1 MNEINTDPVLDMKT
15 LFAIYTDPDGVSI
28 IGVWNGVKMLAAA
41 DPDGCVRMSSSL
53 PMDTPMLA
61 GLFHCTESIV
71 QKTLSL
77 FEKLRLLTVTDG
89 LIRIVGCKNDST
101 TNRIAARKQDESKE
115 TEAHKRELA
124 RLRQAER
131 RARQKMEK
139 EQQKE
144 NGTATPE
151 ANCDKA
157 RDEKRDMCDNVRDR
171 HAVTRD
177 RRDNV
182 RDRHAVTRDR
192 RDKVR
197 DMRDTRRDNPTKNR
211 MSTASADSV
220 TERDTLRDMRDSSNT
235 VNTVNNNINALN
247 DLNALKA
254 DKHVSIY
261 EFENEKDNKHVSPYE
276 FENEKTETKSK
287 NSWNPS
293 GNCVPWHPEENGQK
307 IPLNLLPETIRNIIN
322 EYNKLPLPK
331 YNGIIPSLLEKM
343 KYLLHHYGERI
354 VIKTIAGIANSTFL
368 LGKKENS
375 SWTASL
381 SWLMDAKNFAKVYA
395 GKYSNNT
402 DGGSDKNWKL
412 GDPFPIQLPGEGE
425 RRFTAEEQRVAIRKL
440 SIPTTPAQIRAARLC
455 GLPLDREAII

>member
-1 MNEINTDPVLDMKT
+1 MDAMNTNPLLDCKT
-15 LFAIYTDPDGVSI
+15 MLAILNADPDGVAI
-28 IGVWNGVKMLAAA
+28 IGAWNSMETLARE
-41 DPDGCVRMSSSL
+41 DPEGCVRLSPGL
-53 PMDTPMLA
+53 PMDNTALA
-61 GLFHCTESIV
+61 GLLRCRETIV
-71 QKTLSL
+71 EKTVAV
-77 FEKLRLLTVTDG
+77 FEKLKRVAVKDG
-89 LIRIVGCKNDST
+89 LIKVLDINETKPFKQNVIPYEKT
-101 TNRIAARKQDESKE
+101 TTSKTAVSESALAK
-115 TEAHKRELA
+115 KRELA

-131 RARQKMEK
+131 RARQKQEK

-144 NGTATPE
+144 NIAATPE
-151 ANCDKA
+151 ANCDEA

-177 RRDNV
+177 RRD
-182 RDRHAVTRDR
+182 
-192 RDKVR
+192 KVR
-197 DMRDTRRDNPTKNR
+197 DMCDTQRDNPTQSR
-211 MSTASADSV
+211 MNTASAGSV
-220 TERDTLRDMRDSSNT
+220 TERDTRRDMRDTGNT
-235 VNTVNNNINALN
+235 VNSNINNN
-247 DLNALKA
+247 LNALKA
-254 DKHVSIY
+254 DKHISTY
-261 EFENEKDNKHVSPYE
+261 ESV
-276 FENEKTETKSK
+276 NEKTETKPK
-287 NSWNPS
+287 NSLNPS

-307 IPLNLLPETIRNIIN
+307 IPLNLLPEPIRNVIN

-331 YNGIIPSLLEKM
+331 YNGVIPSLLEKM

-402 DGGSDKNWKL
+402 DGSCDKNWKL

>member
-131 RARQKMEK
+131 RARQKQEK

-144 NGTATPE
+144 NGTAPE
-151 ANCDKA
+151 ANCDEA

-171 HAVTRD
+171 HAVTC
-177 RRDNV
+177 
-182 RDRHAVTRDR
+182 DR

-197 DMRDTRRDNPTKNR
+197 DMRDTQRDNPAQSR
-211 MSTASADSV
+211 MNTASAGSV
-220 TERDTLRDMRDSSNT
+220 TERDTRRDMRDTGNT
-235 VNTVNNNINALN
+235 VNSNINNNLNA
-247 DLNALKA
+247 LNALKA

-261 EFENEKDNKHVSPYE
+261 ETENEKNNKHVSAYE
-276 FENEKTETKSK
+276 TENEKTETTPK
-287 NSWNPS
+287 NSLNPS

-307 IPLNLLPETIRNIIN
+307 IPLNLLPETIRNVIN

-402 DGGSDKNWKL
+402 DGSCDKNWKL

>member
-1 MNEINTDPVLDMKT
+1 MNEIHTEPVLDMKT
-15 LFAIYTDPDGVSI
+15 LFAIYTDPDGATI
-28 IGVWNGVKMLAAA
+28 IGVWNGVKMLAAS
-41 DPDGCVRMSSSL
+41 DPEGCVRMSSSL

-61 GLFHCTESIV
+61 GLFHCSECIV

-89 LIRIVGCKNDST
+89 LIRIAGGRNDGVTNKITASKNC
-101 TNRIAARKQDESKE
+101 ESKE

-131 RARQKMEK
+131 RARQKQEK

-144 NGTATPE
+144 NVAAIPDE
-151 ANCDKA
+151 KCDEA
-157 RDEKRDMCDNVRDR
+157 RDEKRDRC
-171 HAVTRD
+171 
-177 RRDNV
+177 DNV

-197 DMRDTRRDNPTKNR
+197 DMRDTQRDTQRDNPAQSR
-211 MSTASADSV
+211 MNTASTDSV

-235 VNTVNNNINALN
+235 VNSNINNNLNALN
-247 DLNALKA
+247 ALNALKA

-261 EFENEKDNKHVSPYE
+261 ET
-276 FENEKTETKSK
+276 ENEKTETTPK
-287 NSWNPS
+287 NSLNPS

-307 IPLNLLPETIRNIIN
+307 IPLSLLPETICNVIN

-331 YNGIIPSLLEKM
+331 YNGVIPSLLEKM
-343 KYLLHHYGERI
+343 KYLLHRYGERI

-402 DGGSDKNWKL
+402 DGSCDKNWKL

-425 RRFTAEEQRVAIRKL
+425 RRFTAEEQRAAIRKL
-440 SIPTTPAQIRAARLC
+440 SIPTTPAQIRAARLS

>member
-1 MNEINTDPVLDMKT
+1 MNEIHTDPVLDMKT

-28 IGVWNGVKMLAAA
+28 IGAWNGVKMLAAS
-41 DPDGCVRMSSSL
+41 DPEGCVRMTSGL
-53 PMDTPMLA
+53 PMDTAMLA
-61 GLFHCTESIV
+61 GLFHCSECIV

-89 LIRIVGCKNDST
+89 LIRIAGGRNDSVT
-101 TNRIAARKQDESKE
+101 KRIATRKPDENE
-115 TEAHKRELA
+115 EVEAHKRELA

-144 NGTATPE
+144 NGTAPE
-151 ANCDKA
+151 ANCDEA

-177 RRDNV
+177 RRD
-182 RDRHAVTRDR
+182 TL
-192 RDKVR
+192 R
-197 DMRDTRRDNPTKNR
+197 DMRDTPRDNPAQSR
-211 MSTASADSV
+211 MNTASAGSV
-220 TERDTLRDMRDSSNT
+220 TERDTPRDMRDMRDSSNT
-235 VNTVNNNINALN
+235 VNSNINNNLNALN
-247 DLNALKA
+247 TLNALKA

-261 EFENEKDNKHVSPYE
+261 ET
-276 FENEKTETKSK
+276 ENEKTETKPK
-287 NSWNPS
+287 NSLNPS
-293 GNCVPWHPEENGQK
+293 GNCVPWHPEENRQK
-307 IPLNLLPETIRNIIN
+307 IPLNLLPETIRNVIN

-331 YNGIIPSLLEKM
+331 YNGVIPSLLEKM
-343 KYLLHHYGERI
+343 KYLLHRYGERI

-402 DGGSDKNWKL
+402 DGSCEKNWKL
-412 GDPFPIQLPGEGE
+412 GDPFPIPLPGEGE
-425 RRFTAEEQRVAIRKL
+425 QRFTAEEQRVAIRKL

-455 GLPLDREAII
+455 GLPLDKEAVF

>member
-1 MNEINTDPVLDMKT
+1 MNEIHTDPVLDMKT

-28 IGVWNGVKMLAAA
+28 IGAWNGVKMLAAS
-41 DPDGCVRMSSSL
+41 DPEGCVRMTSGL
-53 PMDTPMLA
+53 PMDTAMLA
-61 GLFHCTESIV
+61 GLFHCSECIV
-71 QKTLSL
+71 QKTLAL

-89 LIRIVGCKNDST
+89 LIRIAGCKKDSA

-131 RARQKMEK
+131 RARQKQEK

-144 NGTATPE
+144 NVAAIPDE
-151 ANCDKA
+151 KCDEA
-157 RDEKRDMCDNVRDR
+157 RDEKRDMC
-171 HAVTRD
+171 
-177 RRDNV
+177 DNV

-211 MSTASADSV
+211 MNTASSGSV
-220 TERDTLRDMRDSSNT
+220 TERDTRRDMRDSSNT
-235 VNTVNNNINALN
+235 VTSNINNNLNA
-247 DLNALKA
+247 LNALKA

-261 EFENEKDNKHVSPYE
+261 ET
-276 FENEKTETKSK
+276 ENEKTETKPK
-287 NSWNPS
+287 NSLNPS
-293 GNCVPWHPEENGQK
+293 GNCVPWHPEENRQK
-307 IPLNLLPETIRNIIN
+307 IPLNLLPETIRNVIN

-331 YNGIIPSLLEKM
+331 YNGVIPSLLEKM
-343 KYLLHHYGERI
+343 KYLLHRYGERI

-395 GKYSNNT
+395 GKYSNNM
-402 DGGSDKNWKL
+402 DGSCDKNWKL

>member
-1 MNEINTDPVLDMKT
+1 MNEIHTDPVLDMKT

-28 IGVWNGVKMLAAA
+28 IGAWNGVKMLAAS
-41 DPDGCVRMSSSL
+41 DPEGCVRMTSGL
-53 PMDTPMLA
+53 PMDTAMLA
-61 GLFHCTESIV
+61 GLFHCSECIV
-71 QKTLSL
+71 QKTLAL

-89 LIRIVGCKNDST
+89 LIRIAGGRNDSV
-101 TNRIAARKQDESKE
+101 TNKIATSINCESKE

-131 RARQKMEK
+131 RARQKLEK

-144 NGTATPE
+144 NVAATPDE
-151 ANCDKA
+151 KCDEA

-177 RRDNV
+177 RRD
-182 RDRHAVTRDR
+182 TL
-192 RDKVR
+192 R
-197 DMRDTRRDNPTKNR
+197 DMRDAQRDNPAQSR
-211 MSTASADSV
+211 MNTASSDSV
-220 TERDTLRDMRDSSNT
+220 TERDTQRDMRDTGNT
-235 VNTVNNNINALN
+235 VNSNINNNLNA
-247 DLNALKA
+247 LNALKA

-261 EFENEKDNKHVSPYE
+261 ETENEKP
-276 FENEKTETKSK
+276 ETTPK
-287 NSWNPS
+287 NSLNPS
-293 GNCVPWHPEENGQK
+293 GNCVPWHPEENRQK
-307 IPLNLLPETIRNIIN
+307 IPLNLLPETVRNVIN

-402 DGGSDKNWKL
+402 DGSCDKNWKL

>member
-1 MNEINTDPVLDMKT
+1 MNEIHTDPVLDMKT

-28 IGVWNGVKMLAAA
+28 IGAWNGVKMLAAS
-41 DPDGCVRMSSSL
+41 DPEGCVRMSSSL

-61 GLFHCTESIV
+61 GLFHCSECIV
-71 QKTLSL
+71 QKTLAL

-89 LIRIVGCKNDST
+89 LIRIAGGRNDGVTNKITASKNC
-101 TNRIAARKQDESKE
+101 ESKE

-124 RLRQAER
+124 RLRQAEH

-139 EQQKE
+139 EQKKE
-144 NGTATPE
+144 NGTAPE
-151 ANCDKA
+151 ANCDEA
-157 RDEKRDMCDNVRDR
+157 RDEKRDMC
-171 HAVTRD
+171 
-177 RRDNV
+177 DNV

-197 DMRDTRRDNPTKNR
+197 DMRDTRRDNPAKSR
-211 MSTASADSV
+211 MNTASAGSV
-220 TERDTLRDMRDSSNT
+220 TERDTRRDMRDSSNT
-235 VNTVNNNINALN
+235 VTSNINNNLNA
-247 DLNALKA
+247 LNALKA
-254 DKHVSIY
+254 DKHISIY
-261 EFENEKDNKHVSPYE
+261 ETENEKA
-276 FENEKTETKSK
+276 ETKPK
-287 NSWNPS
+287 NSLNPS

-307 IPLNLLPETIRNIIN
+307 IPLSLLPEPIRNVIN

-343 KYLLHHYGERI
+343 KYLLHRYGERI

-402 DGGSDKNWKL
+402 DGSCEKNWKL
-412 GDPFPIQLPGEGE
+412 GDPFPIPLPGEGE
-425 RRFTAEEQRVAIRKL
+425 QRFTAEEQRVAIRKL

-455 GLPLDREAII
+455 GLPLDKEAVF

>member
-1 MNEINTDPVLDMKT
+1 MNEIHTDPVLDMKT

-28 IGVWNGVKMLAAA
+28 IGAWNGVKMLAAS
-41 DPDGCVRMSSSL
+41 DPEGCVRMTSGL
-53 PMDTPMLA
+53 PMDTAMLA
-61 GLFHCTESIV
+61 GLFHCSECIV
-71 QKTLSL
+71 QKTLAL

-89 LIRIVGCKNDST
+89 LIRITGGRNESA
-101 TNRIAARKQDESKE
+101 TNRIATRKQDESKE
-115 TEAHKRELA
+115 TESHKRELA

-144 NGTATPE
+144 NGTAPE
-151 ANCDKA
+151 ANCDEA

-177 RRDNV
+177 RRD
-182 RDRHAVTRDR
+182 TL
-192 RDKVR
+192 
-197 DMRDTRRDNPTKNR
+197 RDTPRDNPTQSR
-211 MSTASADSV
+211 MNTASADSV
-220 TERDTLRDMRDSSNT
+220 TERDTRRDMRDSSNT
-235 VNTVNNNINALN
+235 VTSNKKDLNA
-247 DLNALKA
+247 LNALKA
-254 DKHVSIY
+254 DKHLSTY
-261 EFENEKDNKHVSPYE
+261 ET
-276 FENEKTETKSK
+276 ENEKTETKPK
-287 NSWNPS
+287 NSLNPS

-307 IPLNLLPETIRNIIN
+307 IPLNLLPETIRNVIN

-343 KYLLHHYGERI
+343 KYLLHRYGERI

-395 GKYSNNT
+395 GKYSNNM
-402 DGGSDKNWKL
+402 DGSCDKNWKL

>member
-1 MNEINTDPVLDMKT
+1 MNEIHTDPVLDMKT

-28 IGVWNGVKMLAAA
+28 IGAWNGVKMLAAS
-41 DPDGCVRMSSSL
+41 DPEGCVRMTSGL
-53 PMDTPMLA
+53 PMDTAMLA
-61 GLFHCTESIV
+61 GLFHCSECIV
-71 QKTLSL
+71 QKTLAL

-89 LIRIVGCKNDST
+89 LIRIAGGRNDSVT
-101 TNRIAARKQDESKE
+101 KRIATRKPDENE
-115 TEAHKRELA
+115 EVEAHKRELA

-131 RARQKMEK
+131 RARQKQEK

-144 NGTATPE
+144 NVAATPE
-151 ANCDKA
+151 ANCDEA

-177 RRDNV
+177 M
-182 RDRHAVTRDR
+182 

-197 DMRDTRRDNPTKNR
+197 DMRDTRRDNPLQSRLN
-211 MSTASADSV
+211 TASADSV
-220 TERDTLRDMRDSSNT
+220 TERDTPRDMRDTGNT
-235 VNTVNNNINALN
+235 VNSNINNN
-247 DLNALKA
+247 LNALKA

-261 EFENEKDNKHVSPYE
+261 EM
-276 FENEKTETKSK
+276 ENEKTETKPK
-287 NSWNPS
+287 NSLNPS
-293 GNCVPWHPEENGQK
+293 GNCVSWHPEENGQK
-307 IPLNLLPETIRNIIN
+307 IPLNLLPETIRNVIN

-343 KYLLHHYGERI
+343 KYLLHRYGERI

-402 DGGSDKNWKL
+402 DGSCDKNWKL

>member
-1 MNEINTDPVLDMKT
+1 MNVIHTDPVLDMKT

-28 IGVWNGVKMLAAA
+28 IGAWNGVKMLAAS
-41 DPDGCVRMSSSL
+41 DPEGCVRMTSGL
-53 PMDTPMLA
+53 PMDTAMLA
-61 GLFHCTESIV
+61 GLFHCSECIV

-89 LIRIVGCKNDST
+89 LIRIAGGRNDSVT
-101 TNRIAARKQDESKE
+101 KRIATRKPDENE
-115 TEAHKRELA
+115 EVEAHKRELA

-131 RARQKMEK
+131 RARQKQEK

-144 NGTATPE
+144 NVAAIPDE
-151 ANCDKA
+151 KCDEA
-157 RDEKRDMCDNVRDR
+157 RDENRDMCDNVRDR

-177 RRDNV
+177 RRDK
-182 RDRHAVTRDR
+182 A
-192 RDKVR
+192 R
-197 DMRDTRRDNPTKNR
+197 DMRDTRRDNPTQSR
-211 MSTASADSV
+211 MNTASADSV

-235 VNTVNNNINALN
+235 VNSNINNNLNALN
-247 DLNALKA
+247 ALNALKA

-261 EFENEKDNKHVSPYE
+261 ETKNEKA
-276 FENEKTETKSK
+276 ETKPK
-287 NSWNPS
+287 NSLNPS

-307 IPLNLLPETIRNIIN
+307 IPLNLLPETIRNVIN

-343 KYLLHHYGERI
+343 KYLLHRYGERI

-402 DGGSDKNWKL
+402 DGSCDKNWKL

>member
-1 MNEINTDPVLDMKT
+1 MDAMNTNPLLDCKT
-15 LFAIYTDPDGVSI
+15 MLAILNADPDGVAI
-28 IGVWNGVKMLAAA
+28 IGAWNSMETLARE
-41 DPDGCVRMSSSL
+41 DPEGCVRLSPGL
-53 PMDTPMLA
+53 PMDNTALA
-61 GLFHCTESIV
+61 GLLRCRETIV
-71 QKTLSL
+71 EKTVAV
-77 FEKLRLLTVTDG
+77 FEKLKRVAVKDG
-89 LIRIVGCKNDST
+89 LIKVLDINETKPFKQNVIPYEKT
-101 TNRIAARKQDESKE
+101 TTSKTAVSESALAK
-115 TEAHKRELA
+115 KRELA

-131 RARQKMEK
+131 RARQKQEK

-144 NGTATPE
+144 NVAATPE
-151 ANCDKA
+151 AN
-157 RDEKRDMCDNVRDR
+157 CDNVRDR

-177 RRDNV
+177 MRD
-182 RDRHAVTRDR
+182 TL
-192 RDKVR
+192 R
-197 DMRDTRRDNPTKNR
+197 DMRDTRRDNPMQNR
-211 MSTASADSV
+211 MNTASADSV
-220 TERDTLRDMRDSSNT
+220 TERDTRRDMRDSSNT
-235 VNTVNNNINALN
+235 VTSNINNNLNA
-247 DLNALKA
+247 LNALKA

-261 EFENEKDNKHVSPYE
+261 ETENEKVNKHISTYE
-276 FENEKTETKSK
+276 TENEKTETKPK

-293 GNCVPWHPEENGQK
+293 GNCVPWHSEENRQK
-307 IPLNLLPETIRNIIN
+307 IPLNLLPETVRNVIN

-343 KYLLHHYGERI
+343 KYLLHRYGERI

-402 DGGSDKNWKL
+402 DGNCDKNWKL
-412 GDPFPIQLPGEGE
+412 GDPFPIQLPGESE
-425 RRFTAEEQRVAIRKL
+425 RRFTAEEQRAAIRKL

>member
-1 MNEINTDPVLDMKT
+1 MNEIHTDPVLDMKT

-28 IGVWNGVKMLAAA
+28 IGAWNGVKMLAAS
-41 DPDGCVRMSSSL
+41 DPEGCVRMTSGL
-53 PMDTPMLA
+53 PMDTAMLA
-61 GLFHCTESIV
+61 GLFHCSECIV

-89 LIRIVGCKNDST
+89 LIRIAGGRNESE
-101 TNRIAARKQDESKE
+101 TNKIATRKQDESKE
-115 TEAHKRELA
+115 VEAHKRELA

-131 RARQKMEK
+131 RARQKQEK

-144 NGTATPE
+144 NVAAIPDE
-151 ANCDKA
+151 KCDEA
-157 RDEKRDMCDNVRDR
+157 RDEKRDRHTVAQDMCDNVRDR

-177 RRDNV
+177 RRD
-182 RDRHAVTRDR
+182 TM
-192 RDKVR
+192 R
-197 DMRDTRRDNPTKNR
+197 DMRDNPAQSR
-211 MSTASADSV
+211 MNTASSGSV
-220 TERDTLRDMRDSSNT
+220 TERDTRRDMRDTGNT
-235 VNTVNNNINALN
+235 VNSNINNN
-247 DLNALKA
+247 LNALKA

-261 EFENEKDNKHVSPYE
+261 ETENEKDNKHLSTYE
-276 FENEKTETKSK
+276 TENEKTETTPK
-287 NSWNPS
+287 NSLNPS
-293 GNCVPWHPEENGQK
+293 GNCVPWHPEENRQK
-307 IPLNLLPETIRNIIN
+307 IPLNLLPETIRNVIN

-343 KYLLHHYGERI
+343 KYLLHRYGERI

-402 DGGSDKNWKL
+402 DGSCDKNWKL

>member
-1 MNEINTDPVLDMKT
+1 MDAMNTNPLLDCKT
-15 LFAIYTDPDGVSI
+15 MLAILNADPDGVAI
-28 IGVWNGVKMLAAA
+28 IGAWNSMETLARE
-41 DPDGCVRMSSSL
+41 DPEGCVRLSPGL
-53 PMDTPMLA
+53 PMDNTALA
-61 GLFHCTESIV
+61 GLLRCRETIV
-71 QKTLSL
+71 EKTVAV
-77 FEKLRLLTVTDG
+77 FEKLKRVAVKDG
-89 LIRIVGCKNDST
+89 LIKVLDINETKPFKQNVIPYEKT
-101 TNRIAARKQDESKE
+101 TTSKTAVSESALAK
-115 TEAHKRELA
+115 KRELA

-131 RARQKMEK
+131 RARQKQEK

-144 NGTATPE
+144 NVAATPE
-151 ANCDKA
+151 ANCDEA

-177 RRDNV
+177 RRD
-182 RDRHAVTRDR
+182 
-192 RDKVR
+192 KVR
-197 DMRDTRRDNPTKNR
+197 DMRDTHRDNPVQSSMN
-211 MSTASADSV
+211 TASSGSV
-220 TERDTLRDMRDSSNT
+220 TERDTRRDMRDTGNT
-235 VNTVNNNINALN
+235 VNSNINNNLNALN
-247 DLNALKA
+247 ALNA
-254 DKHVSIY
+254 DKHLSTY
-261 EFENEKDNKHVSPYE
+261 ET
-276 FENEKTETKSK
+276 ENEKTETTPK
-287 NSWNPS
+287 NSLNPS

-307 IPLNLLPETIRNIIN
+307 IPLNLLPETIRNVIN

-343 KYLLHHYGERI
+343 KYLLHRYGERI

-402 DGGSDKNWKL
+402 DGSCDKNWKL

>member
-1 MNEINTDPVLDMKT
+1 MNEIHTDPVLDMKT

-61 GLFHCTESIV
+61 GLFHCSECIV
-71 QKTLSL
+71 QKTLAL

-89 LIRIVGCKNDST
+89 LIRIAGGRNESE
-101 TNRIAARKQDESKE
+101 TNKIATRKQDESKE
-115 TEAHKRELA
+115 VEAHKRELA

-131 RARQKMEK
+131 RARQKQEK

-144 NGTATPE
+144 NVAAIPDE
-151 ANCDKA
+151 KCDEA
-157 RDEKRDMCDNVRDR
+157 RDENRDRCDNVRDR

-177 RRDNV
+177 RRD
-182 RDRHAVTRDR
+182 TM
-192 RDKVR
+192 R
-197 DMRDTRRDNPTKNR
+197 DMRDNPAQSR
-211 MSTASADSV
+211 MNTASSGSV
-220 TERDTLRDMRDSSNT
+220 TERDTRRDMRDTGNT
-235 VNTVNNNINALN
+235 VNSNINNNLNA
-247 DLNALKA
+247 LNALKA

-261 EFENEKDNKHVSPYE
+261 ETENEKVNKHVSTYE
-276 FENEKTETKSK
+276 FENEKSETKPK

-307 IPLNLLPETIRNIIN
+307 IPLNLLPETIRNVIN

-331 YNGIIPSLLEKM
+331 YNGVIPSLLEKM
-343 KYLLHHYGERI
+343 KYLLHRYGERI

-381 SWLMDAKNFAKVYA
+381 SWLMDAKNFAKVYV

-402 DGGSDKNWKL
+402 DGSCDKNWKL

>member
-28 IGVWNGVKMLAAA
+28 IGAWNGVKMLAAS
-41 DPDGCVRMSSSL
+41 DPEGCVRMTSGL
-53 PMDTPMLA
+53 PMDTAMLA
-61 GLFHCTESIV
+61 GLFHCSECIV
-71 QKTLSL
+71 QKTLAL

-89 LIRIVGCKNDST
+89 LIRIAGCKKDSA
-101 TNRIAARKQDESKE
+101 TNQIATSKNCESKE

-131 RARQKMEK
+131 RARQKQEK

-144 NGTATPE
+144 NVAAPE

-177 RRDNV
+177 RRD
-182 RDRHAVTRDR
+182 TL
-192 RDKVR
+192 R
-197 DMRDTRRDNPTKNR
+197 DMCDTQRDNPTQSR
-211 MSTASADSV
+211 MNTASAGSV
-220 TERDTLRDMRDSSNT
+220 TERDMRDSSNT

-254 DKHVSIY
+254 DKHISTY
-261 EFENEKDNKHVSPYE
+261 ETENEKA
-276 FENEKTETKSK
+276 ETKPK
-287 NSWNPS
+287 NSLNPS
-293 GNCVPWHPEENGQK
+293 GNCVLWHPEENGQK
-307 IPLNLLPETIRNIIN
+307 IPLNLLPETIRNVIN

-343 KYLLHHYGERI
+343 KYLLHRYGERI

-402 DGGSDKNWKL
+402 DGSSEKNWKL
-412 GDPFPIQLPGEGE
+412 GDPFPIPLPGEGE

>member
-1 MNEINTDPVLDMKT
+1 MNEIHTDPVLDMKT

-28 IGVWNGVKMLAAA
+28 IGAWNGVKMLAAS
-41 DPDGCVRMSSSL
+41 DPEGCVRMTSGL
-53 PMDTPMLA
+53 PMDTAMLA
-61 GLFHCTESIV
+61 GLFHCSECIV
-71 QKTLSL
+71 QKTLAL

-89 LIRIVGCKNDST
+89 LIRIAGGRNDSAT
-101 TNRIAARKQDESKE
+101 KRIATRKPDENE
-115 TEAHKRELA
+115 EVEAHKRELA

-131 RARQKMEK
+131 RARQKQEK

-144 NGTATPE
+144 NIAATPE
-151 ANCDKA
+151 ANCDEA
-157 RDEKRDMCDNVRDR
+157 REEKRDMC
-171 HAVTRD
+171 
-177 RRDNV
+177 DNV

-197 DMRDTRRDNPTKNR
+197 DMRDTQRDNPMQSR
-211 MSTASADSV
+211 MNTASSGSV
-220 TERDTLRDMRDSSNT
+220 TERDTRRDMRDSSNT
-235 VNTVNNNINALN
+235 VTSNINNN
-247 DLNALKA
+247 LNALKA

-261 EFENEKDNKHVSPYE
+261 ET
-276 FENEKTETKSK
+276 ENEKTETKPK
-287 NSWNPS
+287 NSLNPS
-293 GNCVPWHPEENGQK
+293 GNCVPWHPEENRQK
-307 IPLNLLPETIRNIIN
+307 IPLNLLPEPVRNVIN

-343 KYLLHHYGERI
+343 KYLLHRYGERI

-402 DGGSDKNWKL
+402 DGSSDKNWKL

>member
-1 MNEINTDPVLDMKT
+1 MNEIHTDPVLDMKT

-28 IGVWNGVKMLAAA
+28 IGAWNGVKMLAAS
-41 DPDGCVRMSSSL
+41 DPEGCVRMTSGL
-53 PMDTPMLA
+53 PMDTAMLA
-61 GLFHCTESIV
+61 GLFHCSECVV
-71 QKTLSL
+71 QKTLAL

-89 LIRIVGCKNDST
+89 LIRIVGGRNESA
-101 TNRIAARKQDESKE
+101 TNRITPRKQDESKE

-131 RARQKMEK
+131 RARQKQEK

-144 NGTATPE
+144 NGTVPE
-151 ANCDKA
+151 ANCDEA
-157 RDEKRDMCDNVRDR
+157 RDENRDRCDNVRDR

-177 RRDNV
+177 MRD
-182 RDRHAVTRDR
+182 TL
-192 RDKVR
+192 R
-197 DMRDTRRDNPTKNR
+197 DMRDTQRDNPAQSR
-211 MSTASADSV
+211 MNTASADSV
-220 TERDTLRDMRDSSNT
+220 TERDTRRDMRDSSNT
-235 VNTVNNNINALN
+235 VTSNINNNLNA
-247 DLNALKA
+247 LNALKA

-261 EFENEKDNKHVSPYE
+261 ET
-276 FENEKTETKSK
+276 ENEKTETTPK
-287 NSWNPS
+287 NSLNPS
-293 GNCVPWHPEENGQK
+293 GNCVPWHPEENRQK
-307 IPLNLLPETIRNIIN
+307 IPLNLLPETVRNVIN

-331 YNGIIPSLLEKM
+331 YNGVIPSLLEKM
-343 KYLLHHYGERI
+343 KYLLHRYGERI

-440 SIPTTPAQIRAARLC
+440 SIPTTPAQIRAAQLC

>member
-1 MNEINTDPVLDMKT
+1 MNEIHTDPVLDMKT

-28 IGVWNGVKMLAAA
+28 IGAWNGVKMLAAS
-41 DPDGCVRMSSSL
+41 DPEGCVRMTSGL
-53 PMDTPMLA
+53 PMDTAMLA
-61 GLFHCTESIV
+61 GLFHCSECIV

-89 LIRIVGCKNDST
+89 LIRIAGCKKDSA
-101 TNRIAARKQDESKE
+101 TNQIATSKNCESKE

-131 RARQKMEK
+131 RARQKQEK

-144 NGTATPE
+144 NVAAIPDE
-151 ANCDKA
+151 KCDEA
-157 RDEKRDMCDNVRDR
+157 RDENRDMC
-171 HAVTRD
+171 
-177 RRDNV
+177 DNV

-197 DMRDTRRDNPTKNR
+197 DMRDTQRDNPTQNR
-211 MSTASADSV
+211 MNTASADSV
-220 TERDTLRDMRDSSNT
+220 TERDKVRDMRDTGNT
-235 VNTVNNNINALN
+235 VNSNINNNLNALN
-247 DLNALKA
+247 TLNALKA
-254 DKHVSIY
+254 DKHLSTY
-261 EFENEKDNKHVSPYE
+261 ETENEKVNK
-276 FENEKTETKSK
+276 
-287 NSWNPS
+287 
-293 GNCVPWHPEENGQK
+293 HPEENGQK
-307 IPLNLLPETIRNIIN
+307 IPLNLLPEPIRNVIK

-343 KYLLHHYGERI
+343 KYLLHRYGERI

-402 DGGSDKNWKL
+402 DGSCDKNWKL

-425 RRFTAEEQRVAIRKL
+425 RRFTAEEQRAAIRKL

-455 GLPLDREAII
+455 GLPLDKEAVF

>member
-1 MNEINTDPVLDMKT
+1 M
-15 LFAIYTDPDGVSI
+15 
-28 IGVWNGVKMLAAA
+28 
-41 DPDGCVRMSSSL
+41 
-53 PMDTPMLA
+53 
-61 GLFHCTESIV
+61 
-71 QKTLSL
+71 
-77 FEKLRLLTVTDG
+77 
-89 LIRIVGCKNDST
+89 
-101 TNRIAARKQDESKE
+101 
-115 TEAHKRELA
+115 
-124 RLRQAER
+124 RQAER

-144 NGTATPE
+144 NVAAIPE

-177 RRDNV
+177 RRD
-182 RDRHAVTRDR
+182 
-192 RDKVR
+192 KVR
-197 DMRDTRRDNPTKNR
+197 DMRDTQRDNPAQSR
-211 MSTASADSV
+211 MNTASADSV
-220 TERDTLRDMRDSSNT
+220 TERDTRRDMRDTGNT
-235 VNTVNNNINALN
+235 VNSNINNN
-247 DLNALKA
+247 LNALKA

-261 EFENEKDNKHVSPYE
+261 ETENEKDNKHLSTYE
-276 FENEKTETKSK
+276 TENEKTETTPK
-287 NSWNPS
+287 NSLNPS

-307 IPLNLLPETIRNIIN
+307 IPLNLLPETIRNVIN

-331 YNGIIPSLLEKM
+331 YNGVIPSLLEKM

-402 DGGSDKNWKL
+402 DGSCDKNWKL

>member
-1 MNEINTDPVLDMKT
+1 MNEIHTDP
-15 LFAIYTDPDGVSI
+15 AIYTDPDGVSI
-28 IGVWNGVKMLAAA
+28 IGAWNGVKMLAAS
-41 DPDGCVRMSSSL
+41 DPEGCVRMTNGL
-53 PMDTPMLA
+53 PMDTAMLA
-61 GLFHCTESIV
+61 GLFHCSECIV
-71 QKTLSL
+71 QKTLAL

-89 LIRIVGCKNDST
+89 LIRIAGGRKDSATNQIATSKNC
-101 TNRIAARKQDESKE
+101 ESKE

-131 RARQKMEK
+131 RARQKQEK

-144 NGTATPE
+144 NIAAIPDE
-151 ANCDKA
+151 KCDEA
-157 RDEKRDMCDNVRDR
+157 RDENRDMCDNVRDR

-177 RRDNV
+177 RRD
-182 RDRHAVTRDR
+182 TL
-192 RDKVR
+192 R
-197 DMRDTRRDNPTKNR
+197 DMRDAQRDNPAQSR
-211 MSTASADSV
+211 MNTASSDSV
-220 TERDTLRDMRDSSNT
+220 TERDTQRDMRDTGNT
-235 VNTVNNNINALN
+235 VNSNINNNLNA
-247 DLNALKA
+247 LNALKA

-261 EFENEKDNKHVSPYE
+261 ETENEKP
-276 FENEKTETKSK
+276 ETTPK
-287 NSWNPS
+287 NSLNPS

-307 IPLNLLPETIRNIIN
+307 IPLNLLPETIRNVIN

-343 KYLLHHYGERI
+343 KYLLHRYGERI

-402 DGGSDKNWKL
+402 DGSCDKNWKL

>member
-1 MNEINTDPVLDMKT
+1 MNEIHTDPVLDMKT

-28 IGVWNGVKMLAAA
+28 IGAWNGVKMLAAS
-41 DPDGCVRMSSSL
+41 DPEGCVRMTSGL
-53 PMDTPMLA
+53 PMDTAMLA
-61 GLFHCTESIV
+61 GLFHCSECIV
-71 QKTLSL
+71 QKTLAL

-89 LIRIVGCKNDST
+89 LIRIAGGRNDSVT
-101 TNRIAARKQDESKE
+101 KRIATRKPDENE
-115 TEAHKRELA
+115 EVEAHKRELA

-131 RARQKMEK
+131 RARQKQEK

-144 NGTATPE
+144 NVAATPDE
-151 ANCDKA
+151 KWDEA

-177 RRDNV
+177 RRD
-182 RDRHAVTRDR
+182 
-192 RDKVR
+192 KVR
-197 DMRDTRRDNPTKNR
+197 DMRDTQRDNPTQSR
-211 MSTASADSV
+211 MNTASSDSV
-220 TERDTLRDMRDSSNT
+220 TERDTRRDMRDTGNT
-235 VNTVNNNINALN
+235 VNSNINNN
-247 DLNALKA
+247 LNALKA

-261 EFENEKDNKHVSPYE
+261 ETENEKDNKHLSTYE
-276 FENEKTETKSK
+276 TENEKTETTPK
-287 NSWNPS
+287 NSLNPS

-307 IPLNLLPETIRNIIN
+307 IPLNLLPETIRNVIN

-343 KYLLHHYGERI
+343 KYLLHRYGERI

-402 DGGSDKNWKL
+402 DGSCDKNWKL

>member
-1 MNEINTDPVLDMKT
+1 MNEIHTDPVLDMKT

-28 IGVWNGVKMLAAA
+28 IGAWNGVKMLAAS
-41 DPDGCVRMSSSL
+41 DPEGCVRMTSGL
-53 PMDTPMLA
+53 PMDTAMLA
-61 GLFHCTESIV
+61 GLFHCSECIV
-71 QKTLSL
+71 QKTLAL

-89 LIRIVGCKNDST
+89 LIRIAGCKKDSA
-101 TNRIAARKQDESKE
+101 TNQIATSKNCESKE

-131 RARQKMEK
+131 RARQKQEK

-144 NGTATPE
+144 NVAASE
-151 ANCDKA
+151 ANFDEA

-177 RRDNV
+177 RRDKV
-182 RDRHAVTRDR
+182 RDMCDTQRDNPTERDTR
-192 RDKVR
+192 R
-197 DMRDTRRDNPTKNR
+197 DMRDT
-211 MSTASADSV
+211 
-220 TERDTLRDMRDSSNT
+220 
-235 VNTVNNNINALN
+235 VNTVNSNINN
-247 DLNALKA
+247 NLNALKA

-261 EFENEKDNKHVSPYE
+261 ETENEKVNKHVSTYE
-276 FENEKTETKSK
+276 TENEKTETTPK
-287 NSWNPS
+287 NSLNPS

-331 YNGIIPSLLEKM
+331 YNGVIPSLLEKM

-395 GKYSNNT
+395 GKYSNNM
-402 DGGSDKNWKL
+402 DGSCDKNWKL

-455 GLPLDREAII
+455 GLPLDKEAVF

>member
-1 MNEINTDPVLDMKT
+1 MDAMNTNPLLDCKT
-15 LFAIYTDPDGVSI
+15 MLAILNADPDGVAI
-28 IGVWNGVKMLAAA
+28 IGAWNSMETLARE
-41 DPDGCVRMSSSL
+41 DPEGCVRLSPGL
-53 PMDTPMLA
+53 PMDNTALA
-61 GLFHCTESIV
+61 GLLRCRETIV
-71 QKTLSL
+71 EKTVAV
-77 FEKLRLLTVTDG
+77 FEKLKRVAVKDG
-89 LIRIVGCKNDST
+89 LIKVLDINETKPFKQNVIPYEKT
-101 TNRIAARKQDESKE
+101 TTSKTAVSESALAK
-115 TEAHKRELA
+115 KRELA

-131 RARQKMEK
+131 RARQKQEK

-144 NGTATPE
+144 NVAATPDEKCDE
-151 ANCDKA
+151 A
-157 RDEKRDMCDNVRDR
+157 REEKRDRHTVAQDMC
-171 HAVTRD
+171 
-177 RRDNV
+177 DNV

-197 DMRDTRRDNPTKNR
+197 DMRDTQRDNPTQSR
-211 MSTASADSV
+211 MNTASADSV

-261 EFENEKDNKHVSPYE
+261 ET
-276 FENEKTETKSK
+276 ENEKTETKPK
-287 NSWNPS
+287 NSLNPS

-307 IPLNLLPETIRNIIN
+307 IPLNLLPETIRNVIN

-331 YNGIIPSLLEKM
+331 YNGVIPSLLEKM
-343 KYLLHHYGERI
+343 KYLLHRYGERI

-402 DGGSDKNWKL
+402 DGSCDKNWKL

>member
-1 MNEINTDPVLDMKT
+1 MNEIHTDPVLDMKT

-28 IGVWNGVKMLAAA
+28 IGAWNGVKMLAAS
-41 DPDGCVRMSSSL
+41 DPEGCVRMTSGL
-53 PMDTPMLA
+53 PMDTAMLA
-61 GLFHCTESIV
+61 GLFHCSECIV
-71 QKTLSL
+71 QKTLAL

-89 LIRIVGCKNDST
+89 LIRIAGGRNESE
-101 TNRIAARKQDESKE
+101 TNKIATRKQDESKE
-115 TEAHKRELA
+115 VEAHKRELA

-131 RARQKMEK
+131 RARQKQEK

-144 NGTATPE
+144 NIAATPE
-151 ANCDKA
+151 ANCDEA
-157 RDEKRDMCDNVRDR
+157 RDEKRDMC
-171 HAVTRD
+171 
-177 RRDNV
+177 DNV

-197 DMRDTRRDNPTKNR
+197 DMRDTRRDNPTQSR
-211 MSTASADSV
+211 MNTASADSV
-220 TERDTLRDMRDSSNT
+220 TERDTRRDMRDTGNT
-235 VNTVNNNINALN
+235 VNSNINNNLNA
-247 DLNALKA
+247 LNALKA

-261 EFENEKDNKHVSPYE
+261 ETENEKVNKHISTYE
-276 FENEKTETKSK
+276 SVNEKTETTPK

-307 IPLNLLPETIRNIIN
+307 IPLNLLPETVRNVIN

-331 YNGIIPSLLEKM
+331 YNGVIPSLLEKM
-343 KYLLHHYGERI
+343 KYLLHRYGERI
-354 VIKTIAGIANSTFL
+354 VIKTIAGMANSTFL

-402 DGGSDKNWKL
+402 DGSCDKNWKL

>member
-1 MNEINTDPVLDMKT
+1 MDAMNTNPLLDCKT
-15 LFAIYTDPDGVSI
+15 MLAILNADPDGVAI
-28 IGVWNGVKMLAAA
+28 IGAWNSMETLARE
-41 DPDGCVRMSSSL
+41 DPEGCVRLSPGL
-53 PMDTPMLA
+53 PMDNTALA
-61 GLFHCTESIV
+61 GLLHCRETIV
-71 QKTLSL
+71 EKTVAV
-77 FEKLRLLTVTDG
+77 FEKLKRVTVKDG
-89 LIRIVGCKNDST
+89 LIKVLGLNETKPFKQNVIPYEKT
-101 TNRIAARKQDESKE
+101 TTSKTAVSESALAK
-115 TEAHKRELA
+115 KRELA

-144 NGTATPE
+144 NGTAPE
-151 ANCDKA
+151 ANCDEA
-157 RDEKRDMCDNVRDR
+157 RDEKRDMCDNARDR

-177 RRDNV
+177 
-182 RDRHAVTRDR
+182 
-192 RDKVR
+192 
-197 DMRDTRRDNPTKNR
+197 MRDTG
-211 MSTASADSV
+211 
-220 TERDTLRDMRDSSNT
+220 NT
-235 VNTVNNNINALN
+235 VTSNINNN
-247 DLNALKA
+247 LNALKA

-261 EFENEKDNKHVSPYE
+261 ETENEKVNKHVSTYE
-276 FENEKTETKSK
+276 TENEKTETTPK
-287 NSWNPS
+287 NSLNPS

-307 IPLNLLPETIRNIIN
+307 IPLNLLPETIRNVIN

-343 KYLLHHYGERI
+343 KYLLHRYGERI

-402 DGGSDKNWKL
+402 DGSCDKNWKL

>member
-28 IGVWNGVKMLAAA
+28 IGAWNGVKMLAAS
-41 DPDGCVRMSSSL
+41 DPEGCVRMTSGL
-53 PMDTPMLA
+53 PMDTAMLA
-61 GLFHCTESIV
+61 GLFHCSECIV
-71 QKTLSL
+71 QKTLAL

-89 LIRIVGCKNDST
+89 LIRIAGGRNESA
-101 TNRIAARKQDESKE
+101 TNRITTRKPDENE
-115 TEAHKRELA
+115 EVEAHKRELA

-131 RARQKMEK
+131 RARQKQEK

-144 NGTATPE
+144 NVAATPDE
-151 ANCDKA
+151 KWDEA
-157 RDEKRDMCDNVRDR
+157 RDEKRDMCDN
-171 HAVTRD
+171 A
-177 RRDNV
+177 

-197 DMRDTRRDNPTKNR
+197 DMRDTQRDNPAQSR
-211 MSTASADSV
+211 MNTASSDSV
-220 TERDTLRDMRDSSNT
+220 TERDTRRDMRDTGNT
-235 VNTVNNNINALN
+235 VNSNINNN
-247 DLNALKA
+247 LNALKA

-261 EFENEKDNKHVSPYE
+261 ETENEKDNKHLSTYE
-276 FENEKTETKSK
+276 TENEKTETTPK
-287 NSWNPS
+287 NSLNPS
-293 GNCVPWHPEENGQK
+293 GNCVPWHPEENGLK

-343 KYLLHHYGERI
+343 KYLLHRYGERI

-402 DGGSDKNWKL
+402 DGSCDKNWKL

>member
-1 MNEINTDPVLDMKT
+1 MNEIHTDPVLDMKT
-15 LFAIYTDPDGVSI
+15 LFAIYTDPDGATI
-28 IGVWNGVKMLAAA
+28 IGVWNGVKMLAAS
-41 DPDGCVRMSSSL
+41 DPEGCVRMSSSL

-61 GLFHCTESIV
+61 GLFHCSECIV

-89 LIRIVGCKNDST
+89 LIRIAGGRNESA
-101 TNRIAARKQDESKE
+101 TNRITTRKQDESKE

-131 RARQKMEK
+131 RARQKQEK

-144 NGTATPE
+144 NIAATPE
-151 ANCDKA
+151 ANCDEA
-157 RDEKRDMCDNVRDR
+157 RDEKRNMCDNVRDR

-177 RRDNV
+177 M
-182 RDRHAVTRDR
+182 

-197 DMRDTRRDNPTKNR
+197 DMRDTQRDNPAQSR
-211 MSTASADSV
+211 MNTASSDSV
-220 TERDTLRDMRDSSNT
+220 TERDTRRDMRDTGNT
-235 VNTVNNNINALN
+235 VNSNINNN
-247 DLNALKA
+247 LNALKA

-261 EFENEKDNKHVSPYE
+261 ETENEKDNKHLSTYE
-276 FENEKTETKSK
+276 TENEKTETTPK
-287 NSWNPS
+287 NSLNPS

-307 IPLNLLPETIRNIIN
+307 IPLNLLPETIRNVIN

-402 DGGSDKNWKL
+402 DGSCDKNWKL

>member
-131 RARQKMEK
+131 RARQKQEK

-144 NGTATPE
+144 NVAAPE
-151 ANCDKA
+151 ANCDEA

-177 RRDNV
+177 RRD
-182 RDRHAVTRDR
+182 
-192 RDKVR
+192 KVR
-197 DMRDTRRDNPTKNR
+197 DMCDTQRDNPLQSR
-211 MSTASADSV
+211 MNTASSGSV
-220 TERDTLRDMRDSSNT
+220 TERDTRRDMRDTGNT
-235 VNTVNNNINALN
+235 VNSNINNN
-247 DLNALKA
+247 LNALKA

-261 EFENEKDNKHVSPYE
+261 ETENEKVNKHVSTYE
-276 FENEKTETKSK
+276 FENEKSETKPK

-307 IPLNLLPETIRNIIN
+307 IPLSLLPETIRNVIN

-331 YNGIIPSLLEKM
+331 YNGVIPSLLEKM
-343 KYLLHHYGERI
+343 KYLLHHYGEHI

-402 DGGSDKNWKL
+402 DGNCDKNWKL
-412 GDPFPIQLPGEGE
+412 GDPFPIQLPGESE

>member
-1 MNEINTDPVLDMKT
+1 MNEIHTDPVLDMKT

-28 IGVWNGVKMLAAA
+28 IGAWNGVKMLAAS
-41 DPDGCVRMSSSL
+41 DPEGCVRMTSGL
-53 PMDTPMLA
+53 PMDTAMLA
-61 GLFHCTESIV
+61 GLFHCSECIV
-71 QKTLSL
+71 QKTLAL

-89 LIRIVGCKNDST
+89 LIRIAGCKKDSA
-101 TNRIAARKQDESKE
+101 TNQIATSKNCE
-115 TEAHKRELA
+115 RAHKRELA

-131 RARQKMEK
+131 RARQKQEK

-144 NGTATPE
+144 NGTAPE

-157 RDEKRDMCDNVRDR
+157 RDENRDMC
-171 HAVTRD
+171 
-177 RRDNV
+177 DNV

-197 DMRDTRRDNPTKNR
+197 DMCDTQRDNPVQSR
-211 MSTASADSV
+211 MNTASAGSV
-220 TERDTLRDMRDSSNT
+220 TERDTPRDMRDMRDTGNT
-235 VNTVNNNINALN
+235 VNSNINNNLNA
-247 DLNALKA
+247 LNALKA

-261 EFENEKDNKHVSPYE
+261 EFENEKVNKHISAYE
-276 FENEKTETKSK
+276 SVNEKTETKPK

-307 IPLNLLPETIRNIIN
+307 IPLNLLPETIRNVIN

-331 YNGIIPSLLEKM
+331 YNGVIPSLLEKM
-343 KYLLHHYGERI
+343 KYLLHRYGERI

-402 DGGSDKNWKL
+402 DGSCDKNWKL

>member
-1 MNEINTDPVLDMKT
+1 MDAMNTNPLLDCKT
-15 LFAIYTDPDGVSI
+15 MLAILNADPDGVAI
-28 IGVWNGVKMLAAA
+28 IGAWNSMETLARE
-41 DPDGCVRMSSSL
+41 DPEGFVRLSPGL
-53 PMDTPMLA
+53 PMDNTALA
-61 GLFHCTESIV
+61 GLLHCRETIV
-71 QKTLSL
+71 EKTVAV
-77 FEKLRLLTVTDG
+77 FEKLKRVTVKDG
-89 LIRIVGCKNDST
+89 LIKVLGLNETKPF
-101 TNRIAARKQDESKE
+101 KQNVIPYEKITSSKTALSESALAK
-115 TEAHKRELA
+115 KRELA

-131 RARQKMEK
+131 RARQKQEK

-144 NGTATPE
+144 NVAAPE
-151 ANCDKA
+151 ANFDEA

-177 RRDNV
+177 RRD
-182 RDRHAVTRDR
+182 TL
-192 RDKVR
+192 R
-197 DMRDTRRDNPTKNR
+197 DMCDTLRDNPTQSR
-211 MSTASADSV
+211 MNTASSGSV
-220 TERDTLRDMRDSSNT
+220 TERDTRRDMRDSSNT

-261 EFENEKDNKHVSPYE
+261 ET
-276 FENEKTETKSK
+276 ENEKTETTPK
-287 NSWNPS
+287 NSLNPS

-307 IPLNLLPETIRNIIN
+307 IPLNLLPEPIRNVIN

-331 YNGIIPSLLEKM
+331 YNGVIPSLLEKM
-343 KYLLHHYGERI
+343 KYLLHRYGERI
-354 VIKTIAGIANSTFL
+354 MIKTIAGIANSTFL

-402 DGGSDKNWKL
+402 DGSCDKNWKL

>member
-1 MNEINTDPVLDMKT
+1 MNEIHTDPVLDMKT

-28 IGVWNGVKMLAAA
+28 IGAWNGVKMLAAS
-41 DPDGCVRMSSSL
+41 DPEGCVRMTSGL
-53 PMDTPMLA
+53 PMDTAMLA

-71 QKTLSL
+71 QKTLAL
-77 FEKLRLLTVTDG
+77 FEKLHLLTVTDG
-89 LIRIVGCKNDST
+89 LIRIAGCRNESATNKIATSKNY
-101 TNRIAARKQDESKE
+101 ESKE

-144 NGTATPE
+144 NGTAPE
-151 ANCDKA
+151 ANCDEA

-177 RRDNV
+177 RRD
-182 RDRHAVTRDR
+182 
-192 RDKVR
+192 KVR
-197 DMRDTRRDNPTKNR
+197 DTQRDNPTQNR
-211 MSTASADSV
+211 MNTASADSV
-220 TERDTLRDMRDSSNT
+220 TERDTLRDMRDTGNT
-235 VNTVNNNINALN
+235 VNSNINNNLNA
-247 DLNALKA
+247 LNALKA

-261 EFENEKDNKHVSPYE
+261 ET
-276 FENEKTETKSK
+276 ENEKTETTPK
-287 NSWNPS
+287 NSLNPS

-307 IPLNLLPETIRNIIN
+307 IPLSLLPETIRNVIY

-331 YNGIIPSLLEKM
+331 YNGVIPSLLEKM
-343 KYLLHHYGERI
+343 KYLLHRYGERI

-402 DGGSDKNWKL
+402 DGSCEKNWKL
-412 GDPFPIQLPGEGE
+412 GDPFPIPLPGEGE
-425 RRFTAEEQRVAIRKL
+425 QRFTAEEQRVAIRKL

-455 GLPLDREAII
+455 GLPLDKEAVF

>member
-1 MNEINTDPVLDMKT
+1 MNEIHTDPVLDMKT

-28 IGVWNGVKMLAAA
+28 IGAWNGVKMLAAS
-41 DPDGCVRMSSSL
+41 DPEGCVRMTSGL
-53 PMDTPMLA
+53 PMDTAMLA
-61 GLFHCTESIV
+61 GLFHCSECIV
-71 QKTLSL
+71 QKTLAL

-89 LIRIVGCKNDST
+89 LIRIAGGRNESA
-101 TNRIAARKQDESKE
+101 TNKIATRKPDESKE

-144 NGTATPE
+144 NVAAPE

-177 RRDNV
+177 RRD
-182 RDRHAVTRDR
+182 TL
-192 RDKVR
+192 R
-197 DMRDTRRDNPTKNR
+197 DMCDTQRDNPTQSR
-211 MSTASADSV
+211 MNTASADSV
-220 TERDTLRDMRDSSNT
+220 TERDTRRDMRDMRDTGNT
-235 VNTVNNNINALN
+235 VNSNINNNLNA
-247 DLNALKA
+247 LNALKA
-254 DKHVSIY
+254 DKHLSTY
-261 EFENEKDNKHVSPYE
+261 ETENEKVNKHISTYE
-276 FENEKTETKSK
+276 SVNEKTETKPK
-287 NSWNPS
+287 NSLNSS
-293 GNCVPWHPEENGQK
+293 GNCVPWHPEENRQK
-307 IPLNLLPETIRNIIN
+307 IPLSLLPETIRNVIN

-331 YNGIIPSLLEKM
+331 YNGVIPSLLEKM
-343 KYLLHHYGERI
+343 KYLLHRYGERI

-375 SWTASL
+375 SWIASL

>member
-1 MNEINTDPVLDMKT
+1 MNEIHTDPVLDMKT

-28 IGVWNGVKMLAAA
+28 IGAWNGVKMLAAS
-41 DPDGCVRMSSSL
+41 DPEGCVRMTSGL
-53 PMDTPMLA
+53 PMDTAMLA
-61 GLFHCTESIV
+61 GLFHCSECIV
-71 QKTLSL
+71 QKTLAL

-89 LIRIVGCKNDST
+89 LIRIAGGRNESATNKIATSKNC
-101 TNRIAARKQDESKE
+101 ESKE

-144 NGTATPE
+144 NVAAIPE

-177 RRDNV
+177 RRD
-182 RDRHAVTRDR
+182 
-192 RDKVR
+192 KVR
-197 DMRDTRRDNPTKNR
+197 DMCDTQRDNPTQSR
-211 MSTASADSV
+211 MNTASAGSV
-220 TERDTLRDMRDSSNT
+220 TERDTRRDMRDSSNT

-261 EFENEKDNKHVSPYE
+261 ETENEKVNKHVSTYE
-276 FENEKTETKSK
+276 TENEKTETTPK
-287 NSWNPS
+287 NSLNPS

-331 YNGIIPSLLEKM
+331 YNGVIPSLLEKM
-343 KYLLHHYGERI
+343 KYLLHRYGERI
-354 VIKTIAGIANSTFL
+354 MIKTIAGIANSTFL

-402 DGGSDKNWKL
+402 DGSCDKNWKL

>member
-1 MNEINTDPVLDMKT
+1 MNEIHTDPVLDMKT

-28 IGVWNGVKMLAAA
+28 IGAWNGVKMLAAS
-41 DPDGCVRMSSSL
+41 DPEGCVRMTSGL
-53 PMDTPMLA
+53 PMDTAMLA
-61 GLFHCTESIV
+61 GLFHCSECIV
-71 QKTLSL
+71 QKTLAL

-89 LIRIVGCKNDST
+89 LIRIAGGRNDSA

-131 RARQKMEK
+131 RARQKQEK

-144 NGTATPE
+144 NVAATPE
-151 ANCDKA
+151 ANCDEA

-177 RRDNV
+177 RRD
-182 RDRHAVTRDR
+182 
-192 RDKVR
+192 KVR
-197 DMRDTRRDNPTKNR
+197 DMCDTQRDNPAQSR
-211 MSTASADSV
+211 MNTASADSV
-220 TERDTLRDMRDSSNT
+220 TERDTRRDMRDTGNT
-235 VNTVNNNINALN
+235 VNSNINNNLNA
-247 DLNALKA
+247 LNALKA

-261 EFENEKDNKHVSPYE
+261 ET
-276 FENEKTETKSK
+276 ENEKTETTPK
-287 NSWNPS
+287 NSLNPS

-307 IPLNLLPETIRNIIN
+307 IPLNLLPETIRNVIN

-331 YNGIIPSLLEKM
+331 YNGVIPSLLEKM
-343 KYLLHHYGERI
+343 KYLLHRYGERI

-402 DGGSDKNWKL
+402 DGSCDKNWKL

>member
-1 MNEINTDPVLDMKT
+1 MDAMNTNSLLDCKT
-15 LFAIYTDPDGVSI
+15 MLAILNADPDGVAI
-28 IGVWNGVKMLAAA
+28 IGAWNSMETLARE
-41 DPDGCVRMSSSL
+41 DPDGCVRLSPGL
-53 PMDTPMLA
+53 PMDNTALA
-61 GLFHCTESIV
+61 GLLRCRETIV
-71 QKTLSL
+71 EKTVSV
-77 FEKLRLLTVTDG
+77 FEKLKRVTVKDG
-89 LIRIVGCKNDST
+89 LIKVLGLNETKPV
-101 TNRIAARKQDESKE
+101 KQNVIPYEKITSSKTALSESALAK
-115 TEAHKRELA
+115 KRELA

-144 NGTATPE
+144 NVAATPDE
-151 ANCDKA
+151 KCDEA
-157 RDEKRDMCDNVRDR
+157 RDEKRDRCDN
-171 HAVTRD
+171 A
-177 RRDNV
+177 

-197 DMRDTRRDNPTKNR
+197 DTQRDNPTQNR
-211 MSTASADSV
+211 MNTASADSV

-235 VNTVNNNINALN
+235 VNSNINNNLNA
-247 DLNALKA
+247 LNALKA

-261 EFENEKDNKHVSPYE
+261 ETENEKA
-276 FENEKTETKSK
+276 ETKPK
-287 NSWNPS
+287 NSLNPS

-307 IPLNLLPETIRNIIN
+307 IPLNLLPETIRNVIN

-331 YNGIIPSLLEKM
+331 YNGVIPSLLEKM
-343 KYLLHHYGERI
+343 KYLLHRYGERI

-402 DGGSDKNWKL
+402 DGGSEKNWKL
-412 GDPFPIQLPGEGE
+412 GDPFPIPLPGESE
-425 RRFTAEEQRVAIRKL
+425 RRFTAEEQRAAIRKL

-455 GLPLDREAII
+455 GLPLDKEAVF